1 MSRVTI
7 RHTHALSPKAARERL
22 TRIAERLAETYDA
35 DWEWRGDEIAVE
47 HSSVTG
53 RVRVAGKEII
63 IDARLGF
70 LLSMFRDQVEREV
83 TRILDEELDSS
94 RDV

>member
-7 RHTHALSPKAARERL
+7 RHSHALSPRAARERL

-35 DWEWRGDEIAVE
+35 DWEWRGDEITIE

-53 RVRVAGKEII
+53 RVRLSGNEVV
-63 IDARLGF
+63 IDAKLGF
-70 LLSMFRDQVEREV
+70 LLSMFRDQVETEV
-83 TRILDEELDSS
+83 ARLLDVELRPA

>member
-22 TRIAERLAETYDA
+22 TRIAERLAQTYDA
-35 DWEWRGDEIAVE
+35 DWEWRGDEIAID

-53 RVRVAGKEII
+53 RVRLSGNEIV
-63 IDARLGF
+63 IDAKLGF
-70 LLSMFRDQVEREV
+70 LLSMFRDQVETEV
-83 TRILDEELDSS
+83 ARLLDEELGPA

>member
-35 DWEWRGDEIAVE
+35 DWEWRGDEITVE

-53 RVRVAGKEII
+53 RVRLSGNEVV
-63 IDARLGF
+63 IDARLSF
-70 LLSMFRDQVEREV
+70 LLSMFRDQVEAEV
-83 TRILDEELDSS
+83 TRILDEELGQA